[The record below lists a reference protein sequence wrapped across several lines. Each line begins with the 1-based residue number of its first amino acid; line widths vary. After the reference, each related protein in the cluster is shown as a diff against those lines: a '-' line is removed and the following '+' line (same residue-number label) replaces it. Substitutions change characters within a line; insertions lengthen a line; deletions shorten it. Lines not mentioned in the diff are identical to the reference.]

1 VKGSIWCLCLTLL
14 PTLAMTGNEQH
25 STFSKIPISAPLSL
39 SESGRHLTYADGKPF
54 YYVADTPWQLLASLS
69 LGETK
74 SYIDHRSAQGFT
86 ALQLVATPWSFD
98 DTAANWDFEGQIGQ
112 SRVNAG
118 GFAPFAFAPNQ
129 EPSTKS
135 VQFDQPIEDYWV
147 HVDQVLDYM
156 ATQGMAAYFI
166 PLWASNFSRDVT
178 TNDHRVFGQ
187 FVGTRYKTQP
197 NIIWVLGGDEAKVSL
212 SGYQAMGKGIREV
225 GAKQLMTMHPRSGRS
240 SSNHLAAGSTGILD
254 FHSIQARGTTEDMLS
269 LITQDH
275 SITPSVPTFLCET
288 WYEHD
293 KMGGVFGIHQKG
305 STPAF
310 RAHYWAARLGG
321 GFGEGYG
328 AWTLWLNLFDWETD
342 IHRNGASEIATSM
355 RSILEKIDWHRLTP
369 TPTTLDGLHL
379 AKSSIS
385 DTTVGYLEKPMA
397 IPIDNFQDHTITWFD
412 PSTGNTI
419 AVKPAN
425 SPLIPPDN
433 LQTDSVFIL
442 SRNSAKSL

>member
-1 VKGSIWCLCLTLL
+1 
-14 PTLAMTGNEQH
+14 
-25 STFSKIPISAPLSL
+25 
-39 SESGRHLTYADGKPF
+39 
-54 YYVADTPWQLLASLS
+54 
-69 LGETK
+69 
-74 SYIDHRSAQGFT
+74 
-86 ALQLVATPWSFD
+86 
-98 DTAANWDFEGQIGQ
+98 
-112 SRVNAG
+112 
-118 GFAPFAFAPNQ
+118 
-129 EPSTKS
+129 
-135 VQFDQPIEDYWV
+135 
-147 HVDQVLDYM
+147 
-156 ATQGMAAYFI
+156 
-166 PLWASNFSRDVT
+166 
-178 TNDHRVFGQ
+178 
-187 FVGTRYKTQP
+187 
-197 NIIWVLGGDEAKVSL
+197 
-212 SGYQAMGKGIREV
+212 
-225 GAKQLMTMHPRSGRS
+225 MHPRSGRS

-369 TPTTLDGLHL
+369 APTTLDGLHL